1 MITTYIHVHTK
12 QINDRDQEPDKEDEY
27 GLFSLILFL
36 TIYIFKMCNMM
47 INIHTHF
54 GMILKSRQLAHPS
67 PHILNFFCVCVGG
80 VGVIIL
86 KIYSQG
92 LSRMLYLK

>member
-47 INIHTHF
+47 INIHTRF
-54 GMILKSRQLAHPS
+54 GMI
-67 PHILNFFCVCVGG
+67 F
-80 VGVIIL
+80 
-86 KIYSQG
+86 KIKTISI
-92 LSRMLYLK
+92 SITSHT